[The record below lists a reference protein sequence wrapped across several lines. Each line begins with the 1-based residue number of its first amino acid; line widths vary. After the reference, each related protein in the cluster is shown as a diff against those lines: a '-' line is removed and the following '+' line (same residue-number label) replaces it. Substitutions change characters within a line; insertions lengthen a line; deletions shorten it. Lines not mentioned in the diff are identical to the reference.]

1 MIMRYSGCQDKTP
14 NLGGL
19 ATRNYSVE
27 RRVVENKSIRYKGGG
42 RLKTSG
48 QFSFF
53 LTARAYEICLLWGL
67 RLATKVQPEGCVERF
82 LCTISALPSN

>member
-1 MIMRYSGCQDKTP
+1 MRYSGCP
-14 NLGGL
+14 SGALNLGGL
-19 ATRNYSVE
+19 ATRDYSGE
-27 RRVVENKSIRYKGGG
+27 RRVVENESIRYKGGG
-42 RLKTSG
+42 RLLTSG

-67 RLATKVQPEGCVERF
+67 RLATEIQPEGCVERF